1 MMQIGFGG
9 SLGREQFSKIQG
21 EFINETKINWR
32 VKVRVGPMRVGYS
45 TPEKM
50 NDNFIKTSHVMAAM
64 RRKLKA
70 NFCVW
75 HLLFTKKFHQPQEA
89 SITILPETLQTSFK
103 SCFTLFTSS
112 SSTFRVRSVNWRS
125 IVDGLLKSQTV
136 GEGRLKEFIK
146 ISFLTL
152 FLEKILPQVWKKKRE
167 KKIDVFKED
176 RQAFGLLVNKVKT
189 PEEASR

>member
-70 NFCVW
+70 NFCMW

-112 SSTFRVRSVNWRS
+112 SSTFRVRSVNWRKYCRWTS
-125 IVDGLLKSQTV
+125 QISDCWRRPFERVYQDKLFDTIPRENIATGL
-136 GEGRLKEFIK
+136 
-146 ISFLTL
+146 
-152 FLEKILPQVWKKKRE
+152 KKKTR
-167 KKIDVFKED
+167 KED
-176 RQAFGLLVNKVKT
+176 RCVQGGSSSIWI
-189 PEEASR
+189 AS